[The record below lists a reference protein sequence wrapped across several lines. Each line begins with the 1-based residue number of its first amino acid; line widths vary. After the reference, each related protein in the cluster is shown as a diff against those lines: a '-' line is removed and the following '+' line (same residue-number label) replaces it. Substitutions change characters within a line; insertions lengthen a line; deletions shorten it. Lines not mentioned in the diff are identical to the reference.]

1 MVTLEIETIKK
12 YTLRQ
17 NNVDCEIKSASDQLL
32 LSDDLIMNIDQSN
45 NTTTT
50 LPIVF
55 DASKNEI
62 FQVTDN
68 YKTLHRKLKSNY
80 RVEMYV

>member
-1 MVTLEIETIKK
+1 MVTLEIQTIKK

-68 YKTLHRKLKSNY
+68 YKTLYRKLKSNY